1 MCAGVW
7 DGETSNGNK
16 RAARNKT
23 FLLPMALGSA
33 LKTASVTTLPRLH
46 ARTRQT
52 GERGRKRQTSLHR
65 LLRPLFQKSPRKG
78 RAEETSLSIRR
89 QAAKI
94 TVPSLQSDFPN
105 HTLSYDARDESKDP
119 PLVSYREM
127 LSYISS
133 ETHTDAEMFAPRAT
147 CSIGADNTREAR
159 RHGGLGRAP
168 QSGRETA
175 RGALKNGKD
184 AGRLPSG
191 RRRAHSVC

>member
-23 FLLPMALGSA
+23 FLLPMTLGSA
-33 LKTASVTTLPRLH
+33 LKTASVTTLPRLQ

-52 GERGRKRQTSLHR
+52 GERAQTPNLFAQTSASSLSK
-65 LLRPLFQKSPRKG
+65 KSPK
-78 RAEETSLSIRR
+78 EETSLSIRR

-147 CSIGADNTREAR
+147 CSIGADNTRKAR

-175 RGALKNGKD
+175 RGTLKNGKD

>member
-1 MCAGVW
+1 MRGGV
-7 DGETSNGNK
+7 GRGNIKRQQARCPQQNVSSSYDLGK
-16 RAARNKT
+16 RAQDRVRDD
-23 FLLPMALGSA
+23 
-33 LKTASVTTLPRLH
+33 TAKNSSKDAANGREGANAKPLCTDFCVLSFKKVP
-46 ARTRQT
+46 
-52 GERGRKRQTSLHR
+52 ERGGQRKHLCPSR
-65 LLRPLFQKSPRKG
+65 RP
-78 RAEETSLSIRR
+78 
-89 QAAKI
+89 AAKI
-94 TVPSLQSDFPN
+94 TVPSMQSDFPN

-119 PLVSYREM
+119 PLVSYREK

-147 CSIGADNTREAR
+147 CSIGADNTRKAR

-175 RGALKNGKD
+175 RGTLKNGKD